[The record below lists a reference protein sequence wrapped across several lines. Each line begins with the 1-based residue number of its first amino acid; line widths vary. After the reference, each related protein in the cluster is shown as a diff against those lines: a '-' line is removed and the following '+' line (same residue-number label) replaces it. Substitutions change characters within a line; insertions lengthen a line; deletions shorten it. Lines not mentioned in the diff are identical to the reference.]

1 MKLNYKKRGIEI
13 MKEKMVENGI
23 EYMLV
28 GDYYIP
34 NIKMD
39 LKGFKSESK
48 LGKYG
53 RLRLNY
59 LKNNDKVNYQ
69 IMIMNGTL
77 YRHLQEV
84 QNTAKSRVDSIIKHL
99 AEQENVNEKLKTRN
113 QLEWVRYMNNIKNRA
128 EEIVLKEI
136 VYEKN

>member
-1 MKLNYKKRGIEI
+1 

-23 EYMLV
+23 EYVLV

-39 LKGFKSESK
+39 LKGFKSESE

-53 RLRLNY
+53 MLRLNY

-69 IMIMNGTL
+69 IMLMNGTL
-77 YRHLQEV
+77 YLHLQELE
-84 QNTAKSRVDSIIKHL
+84 NTAKSRVDNIIKHL
-99 AEQENVNEKLKTRN
+99 AEQENVNEDLKARN
-113 QLEWVRYMNNIKNRA
+113 QLEWVQCMNNIKSRA

>member
-1 MKLNYKKRGIEI
+1 MKLNYRKRGIEI

-23 EYMLV
+23 EYVLV

-34 NIKMD
+34 NIEMD
-39 LKGFKSESK
+39 LKGFKSESE

-69 IMIMNGTL
+69 IMLMNGTL
-77 YRHLQEV
+77 YPHLQEV
-84 QNTAKSRVDSIIKHL
+84 ENTAKSRVDSIIKHL
-99 AEQENVNEKLKTRN
+99 AEQENVNEDLKARN
-113 QLEWVRYMNNIKNRA
+113 QLEWVRCMNNIKNRA